1 MSAVAVW
8 DGASLEVPGGRLY
21 VVDPSPACVRRAG
34 RRGVPREVRLALTM
48 LAFGALLVVALSRLA
63 PLGEALP
70 PPRAEHE
77 VTVGLSQSLDEVA
90 KAELPS
96 LETGEAV
103 ARIRVANNLDTTSV
117 RPGQVLLIPALP

>member
-1 MSAVAVW
+1 MSAVALW
-8 DGASLEVPGGRLY
+8 DGASLEVPGGRLR
-21 VVDPSPACVRRAG
+21 VVDPGSACRRPG

-48 LAFGALLVVALSRLA
+48 LAFGALVVVALSRLV